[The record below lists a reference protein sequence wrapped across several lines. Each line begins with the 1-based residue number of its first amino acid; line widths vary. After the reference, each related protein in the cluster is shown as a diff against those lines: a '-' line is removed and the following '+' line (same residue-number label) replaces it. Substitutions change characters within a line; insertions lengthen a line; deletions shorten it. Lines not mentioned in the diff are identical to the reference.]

1 MTLKSLILEG
11 INKYIVKI
19 LNICSR
25 TKTVISAA
33 LHHTKCV
40 VRKLVKAVTIQF
52 YNSYELHT

>member
-1 MTLKSLILEG
+1 MTLKSLILEST
-11 INKYIVKI
+11 NKYIVKI
-19 LNICSR
+19 LKNSSW